1 MYMKEHPEGRQ
12 AHDAFM
18 AEQLFGSCMDRDEV
32 QRAFRKMSIPAE
44 NRCFYVSILTPVN
57 LLECARR
64 ENLGRYDML
73 HLAAT
78 EVGRCCGELATD
90 DFWILSGALPSE
102 VVVLFSVC
110 VELFHRDRRAL
121 EQQIAGTLQRVME
134 TCNISGVCWRAYTS
148 HPTLEFELLSQTFD
162 QARELVAAAVM
173 LGNL

>member
-18 AEQLFGSCMDRDEV
+18 ADQLFGSCMDRDEV

-44 NRCFYVSILTPVN
+44 NRCFYVSVLTPVN

-121 EQQIAGTLQRVME
+121 EQQITGTLQRVME
-134 TCNISGVCWRAYTS
+134 TCNISGVSGVRIPAIPHWNSNYSLRPLTRPES
-148 HPTLEFELLSQTFD
+148 
-162 QARELVAAAVM
+162 
-173 LGNL
+173 